1 MVQISATKWNGSTSQ
16 LEQLI
21 ELEHEV
27 RLEPMAS
34 GLEAEVTKLLLQQ
47 EAYVWK
53 VWNRESRPDINR
65 QFQLLHAL
73 IDNGVQVS
81 VPIGWG
87 IDPDG
92 SAVLVT
98 SHDGMP
104 PNKLDPGMLLEL
116 AERLVDLH
124 RMSIEGIPPDLLP
137 TYDFVGYFFP
147 HIEEHRDLYERLIQ
161 LMDRVGYRYDQL
173 IHGDYNLG
181 NVVFDNGKC
190 TIIDWT
196 NGQMG
201 DPRYDYAWACALL
214 RIYASDRHA
223 TAFRNAYVAAVPMLL
238 EEEQAFEAI
247 AVIRWL
253 LLNRQVGLLRQSTT
267 KGKARHILKGNPD
280 LAGLTL

>member
-1 MVQISATKWNGSTSQ
+1 MIQISATKWSCSTDC
-16 LEQLI
+16 LEQLVAR
-21 ELEHEV
+21 EHEV

-34 GLEAEVTKLLLQQ
+34 GLEAEVTKLLLEQ

-53 VWNRESRPDINR
+53 VWNRDSKPDINR
-65 QFQLLHAL
+65 QFHLLHAL
-73 IDNGVQVS
+73 IDSGVQVS

-87 IDPDG
+87 VDPDG
-92 SAVLVT
+92 NAVLVT
-98 SHDGMP
+98 SHDGLP
-104 PNKLDPGMLLEL
+104 PKKLDNGMLSEL

-124 RMSIEGIPPDLLP
+124 RMPIDNIAPELLP
-137 TYDFVGYFFP
+137 AYDFVGYFFP
-147 HIEEHRDLYERLIQ
+147 NIEAHGDLHERLLH
-161 LMDRVGYRYDQL
+161 LMDQVGYRYDRL
-173 IHGDYNLG
+173 IHGDFNSG

-214 RIYASDRHA
+214 RIYASERHA
-223 TAFRNAYVAAVPMLL
+223 EVFRNAYVAAVPLSL
-238 EEEQAFEAI
+238 QEEQAFEAI

-253 LLNRQVGLLRQSTT
+253 LLNRLVGLLRQSTT
-267 KGKARHILKGNPD
+267 KSKARSILKGNPY